1 MTTRDDDFNPRPGR
15 IHHGNQ
21 GAKRPKSFVGEV
33 MRAAKKAGHR
43 GQTFKRSGGSAGRST
58 FGRGRRAALSLASRS
73 SGRRVVVMA
82 RIVRHRGGRFR
93 SAPLSKHV
101 AYLKRDGVTR
111 DGADAR
117 MFDAASD
124 DADTKAFAER
134 CEEDRHHFRFTVSP
148 EDAGQLAD
156 LRAFTR
162 ELMKD
167 AERDLGTG
175 LDWVAVDHWNT
186 DNPHV
191 HVLVRG
197 RADDGQDLVVSRDY
211 ISKGF
216 RARAAE
222 RVTLELGPRS
232 EQEIRAGLENE
243 VEAERWTSLDRSLRD
258 ISDEGGGVADLR
270 PGGASEDPEL
280 RRLMLGRAAKLERLG
295 LGGTSWSGAVDLEA
309 RPRAGPARSRHPR
322 RHHQDDAPGDE
333 RGRTAS
339 PTSPASRFTATSPT
353 SQSLGRLVERGLH
366 DELKGT
372 AYAIIDGVDGRTHHL
387 VFSDLEMTGDAK
399 PGAIVETRAYDDAGG
414 RKRLSLA
421 TRSDLAIE
429 AQVSAAGAT
438 WIDRQLLAK
447 KSALSSGGF
456 GAEVREAMDR
466 RIDHLVEQDLARR
479 QGQRVIFARDLL
491 NTLRRRELDEAAAET
506 VGRHGLAHRP
516 SAEGEHVSGIY
527 RQRVTL
533 ASGRFAMIDDG
544 MGFQLV
550 PWRPALEQQ
559 LGQHVTGTLPGATWI
574 DRQLLVR
581 EFALSSGGF
590 GAEVRQ
596 AMDRR
601 IGHLVERDLAQRQ
614 GQRVIFARDLINTLR
629 RRELDEVASKLSVDT
644 GLAHRPSTE
653 GEHVSGVYRQRV
665 TLSSGRFAM
674 IDDGLGFQLVPWR
687 PALEQRLGQQ
697 VTGTL
702 TPGGGVCWSFQ
713 RKRGLSL

>member
-33 MRAAKKAGHR
+33 IRAARKAGHR
-43 GQTFKRSGGSAGRST
+43 GQTFKRSSGTAGRST

-93 SAPLSKHV
+93 SASLSKHL

-117 MFDAASD
+117 MLDAASD
-124 DADTKAFAER
+124 DADTRAFAER
-134 CEEDRHHFRFTVSP
+134 CEEDRHHFQLTVSP
-148 EDAGQLAD
+148 EDAAEMAD
-156 LRAFTR
+156 LRTFTR
-162 ELMKD
+162 ELMTD
-167 AERDLGTG
+167 AERDLGTT
-175 LDWVAVDHWNT
+175 LDWVAVEHWNT

-216 RARAAE
+216 RGRAAE

-243 VEAERWTSLDRSLRD
+243 VGAERWTSLDRSLRE

-270 PGGASEDPEL
+270 PSSVSEDPEL

-295 LGGTSWSGAVDLEA
+295 LAEQVGAAQWTLKPGLEPA
-309 RPRAGPARSRHPR
+309 LRELGIRGDIIKTMHRAMTRAGSEPDVAGFALH
-322 RHHQDDAPGDE
+322 GDQAAE
-333 RGRTAS
+333 
-339 PTSPASRFTATSPT
+339 PV
-353 SQSLGRLVERGLH
+353 LGRLVERGLH

-372 AYAIIDGVDGRTHHL
+372 AYVIIEGTDGRTHHL
-387 VFSDLEMTGDAK
+387 TFFDLEMTGDAE
-399 PGAIVETRAYDDAGG
+399 PGAIVETRAYDDAAG
-414 RKRLSLA
+414 RERLSLA

-429 AQVSAAGAT
+429 AQISAAGAT
-438 WIDRQLLAK
+438 WLDRQLLAK
-447 KSALSSGGF
+447 QSTLSSSGF
-456 GAEVREAMDR
+456 GAELRQAMDC

-479 QGQRVIFARDLL
+479 QGHRVLFARDLL
-491 NTLRRRELDEAAAET
+491 NTLRRRELDEATARLAAET
-506 VGRHGLAHRP
+506 GLNHRP
-516 SAEGEHVSGIY
+516 SAEGDQVSGVY
-527 RQRVTL
+527 RQRIAL

-559 LGQHVTGTLPGATWI
+559 LGRQVSGALLPG
-574 DRQLLVR
+574 
-581 EFALSSGGF
+581 G
-590 GAEVRQ
+590 
-596 AMDRR
+596 
-601 IGHLVERDLAQRQ
+601 
-614 GQRVIFARDLINTLR
+614 
-629 RRELDEVASKLSVDT
+629 SVDW
-644 GLAHRPSTE
+644 SF
-653 GEHVSGVYRQRV
+653 
-665 TLSSGRFAM
+665 GRNR
-674 IDDGLGFQLVPWR
+674 GLGL
-687 PALEQRLGQQ
+687 
-697 VTGTL
+697 
-702 TPGGGVCWSFQ
+702 
-713 RKRGLSL
+713 